1 MAGEKPKRQ
10 GWQLI
15 AVAFAA
21 LLTVVGISSYDIARQ
36 TRQLRDGILKDEAKA
51 RLREK
56 VLRDVRENSG
66 ALAIAIRD
74 CLLDPGQLNEPVR
87 LQLNDLHRS
96 LLIALDGLRNP
107 GNARQSELVLQL
119 RTLQEQY
126 WQTAMVPLGWPDRQR
141 RTKGILFLRQ
151 KLVPLRKSAMES
163 ARNIEL
169 IEASLLREQRD
180 RVDESF
186 ARLNGALRGTWIFTL
201 LIGLVIAIL
210 TVWRFS
216 KLEQQ
221 AASLQ
226 RQTQLDGEQLR
237 ILTQNLVQAHEDERK
252 SLARELHDQIGQML
266 TAIQMV
272 FASIELGRGNTTRHI
287 EDGKSLTERTV
298 AAVRNISMGLRPSI
312 LDDFGL
318 GPAIEWQTREFSKRS
333 GVGVQ
338 LQMDGSLNNLAETRV
353 ICLYRVVQEALTNC
367 ARHANAKNVR
377 INLHVGAGTISLT
390 IEDDGKG
397 FDPDS
402 LPKRGLGLFGMQE
415 RVRELGG
422 TVSVVAQP
430 GKGTMVK
437 IEVPSGAEVNK

>member
-1 MAGEKPKRQ
+1 LSKEESKRRS
-10 GWQLI
+10 WPLI
-15 AVAFAA
+15 AFAFAA
-21 LLTVVGISSYDIARQ
+21 LLIVVGISAYDVVRQ
-36 TRQLRDGILKDEAKA
+36 TWWLRDNILKAETQA

-56 VLRDVRENSG
+56 LLTDVREDSG

-74 CLLDPGQLNEPVR
+74 FLLEPGQVNATVR
-87 LQLNDLHRS
+87 PQLNDLHRS
-96 LLIALDGLRNP
+96 LLLALERLQDPRDT
-107 GNARQSELVLQL
+107 RQSDLVLQL
-119 RTLQEQY
+119 RILQEQY
-126 WQTAMVPLGWPDRQR
+126 WQTAMVPLGWPDQER

-151 KLVPLRKSAMES
+151 KLVPLRESAMES

-169 IEASLLREQRD
+169 IEASLLGQQRV
-180 RVDESF
+180 RFDESF
-186 ARLNGALRGTWIFTL
+186 VRLDGALKRTWMLTL
-201 LIGLVIAIL
+201 LIGLVIAVL

-226 RQTQLDGEQLR
+226 RQSELDRERLHHLAQS
-237 ILTQNLVQAHEDERK
+237 LVNAHEDERK

-272 FASIELGRGNTTRHI
+272 FANLELRRGDPERQV

-298 AAVRNISMGLRPSI
+298 SAVRNISMGLRPSI

-333 GVGVQ
+333 GVEVE
-338 LQMDGSLNNLAETRV
+338 LQMDGHLDGLAETQT
-353 ICLYRVVQEALTNC
+353 ICLYRVIQEALTNC
-367 ARHANAKNVR
+367 ARHAKATNVR
-377 INLHVGAGTISLT
+377 INLQAGTGTISLT
-390 IEDDGKG
+390 IEDNGQG
-397 FDPDS
+397 FDPAS

-422 TVSVVAQP
+422 TVSISARP
-430 GKGTMVK
+430 GKGTLVK
-437 IEVPSGAEVNK
+437 IAVPSGTDTSK